1 MLDRRSI
8 PELVRWST
16 EDCEEGGAEDWLVI
30 ENKATTVGQAAL
42 HPLSR
47 YVDLLPARVSA
58 QPEQVH
64 GLLLADGASV
74 DLRRGPVRPDGP
86 CHRASGP
93 LSAGRQTGRRTGMSV
108 QVSAARGDCP
118 SFPGGS
124 CSRTGIG
131 PAGSGR

>member
-1 MLDRRSI
+1 MLGRRSI

-74 DLRRGPVRPDGP
+74 DLRRGPARPDGP
-86 CHRASGP
+86 CHRAQR
-93 LSAGRQTGRRTGMSV
+93 AVVGRQADRTPHRHVRAGQRCTRRL
-108 QVSAARGDCP
+108 P
-118 SFPGGS
+118 F
-124 CSRTGIG
+124 I
-131 PAGSGR
+131 SG

>member
-16 EDCEEGGAEDWLVI
+16 EDCEEGRAEDWLVI

-58 QPEQVH
+58 QP
-64 GLLLADGASV
+64 D
-74 DLRRGPVRPDGP
+74 R
-86 CHRASGP
+86 C
-93 LSAGRQTGRRTGMSV
+93 T
-108 QVSAARGDCP
+108 AR
-118 SFPGGS
+118 
-124 CSRTGIG
+124 CSRTG
-131 PAGSGR
+131 PAWTCTRSS